1 MASHVLLEVGIDIPP
16 DEGATGAT
24 ECPVPRFDV
33 PRRVDLVD
41 LIALVGVPSAA
52 DHSSRE
58 AILVGV
64 DDFTH
69 HCGG

>member
-1 MASHVLLEVGIDIPP
+1 MASHVLLEVGIDITP

-52 DHSSRE
+52 DHGS
-58 AILVGV
+58 
-64 DDFTH
+64 
-69 HCGG
+69 